1 MWRRII
7 EGDGSALCPR
17 GSLFLVHH
25 QIDICALSFFLMSL
39 AFCVPPKHKDDHCHM
54 QSLTAVQFRHF
65 SKGCFP
71 VSSASASVTTTM
83 GLQCSTSEW
92 DNAWWSKKSEVWE
105 AGDNLCILHLK
116 LLSPAVFVFF
126 PSYPSQVWLVFGTSK
141 KKLCKY
147 KGCLKK
153 QKSNVFIKQ
162 AAVSSAHF
170 FWLKAEAAVISFLLL
185 PHWPICCRLQL
196 SSHTPLSAST
206 WPMGCF

>member
-1 MWRRII
+1 MITVTCKAWLLCSLDISAKDVFLSRLLQHQWQQPWVYSAPQVSEITHGGLRNLRFEKQGII
-7 EGDGSALCPR
+7 CASCIWSYCRLLFLSSFLVIQAKFG
-17 GSLFLVHH
+17 LFLVH
-25 QIDICALSFFLMSL
+25 
-39 AFCVPPKHKDDHCHM
+39 
-54 QSLTAVQFRHF
+54 
-65 SKGCFP
+65 
-71 VSSASASVTTTM
+71 
-83 GLQCSTSEW
+83 
-92 DNAWWSKKSEVWE
+92 
-105 AGDNLCILHLK
+105 LK
-116 LLSPAVFVFF
+116 
-126 PSYPSQVWLVFGTSK
+126 K

-206 WPMGCF
+206 WPMGCFWFTSLQISCACFRWEQLIRASWDVS